1 MPRTSRGL
9 LRKIKMQVT
18 QSNNQTMYGVND
30 INAYIESVK
39 NSITYK
45 FTGANM
51 VVAGLM
57 SDAQEQ
63 IAFDDTE
70 GARKTLN
77 IAKAILFQIMDG
89 TLIGTVKQ

>member
-1 MPRTSRGL
+1 
-9 LRKIKMQVT
+9 MQIT
-18 QSNNQTMYGVND
+18 QSNNQAMYGVND

-63 IAFDDTE
+63 ITFDDTE

-77 IAKAILFQIMDG
+77 IAKAILFEIMDG
-89 TLIGTVKQ
+89 KLVGTVKQ

>member
-1 MPRTSRGL
+1 
-9 LRKIKMQVT
+9 MQVT
-18 QSNNQTMYGVND
+18 QSNNQAMYGVND
-30 INAYIESVK
+30 IDQYIASVK

-63 IAFDDTE
+63 MAFGDTE

-89 TLIGTVKQ
+89 TLIGTVNQ

>member
-1 MPRTSRGL
+1 
-9 LRKIKMQVT
+9 MQVT
-18 QSNNQTMYGVND
+18 QSNSQAMYGVND

-63 IAFDDTE
+63 MAFDDTE

-77 IAKAILFQIMDG
+77 IAKAILFEIMDG
-89 TLIGTVKQ
+89 KLVGTVKQ

>member
-1 MPRTSRGL
+1 
-9 LRKIKMQVT
+9 MQVT
-18 QSNNQTMYGVND
+18 QSNNQAMYGVND

-77 IAKAILFQIMDG
+77 IAKAILFEIMDDK
-89 TLIGTVKQ
+89 LVGTVKQ

>member
-1 MPRTSRGL
+1 
-9 LRKIKMQVT
+9 MQVT
-18 QSNNQTMYGVND
+18 QSNNQAMYGVND
-30 INAYIESVK
+30 INAFIELVK

-63 IAFDDTE
+63 MAFDDTE

-77 IAKAILFQIMDG
+77 IAKAILFEIMDG
-89 TLIGTVKQ
+89 KLVGIVKQ

>member
-1 MPRTSRGL
+1 
-9 LRKIKMQVT
+9 MQVT
-18 QSNNQTMYGVND
+18 QSNNQAMYGVND

-63 IAFDDTE
+63 MEFDDTE

-89 TLIGTVKQ
+89 KLIGTVNQ

>member
-1 MPRTSRGL
+1 
-9 LRKIKMQVT
+9 MQVT

-63 IAFDDTE
+63 MAFDDTE

>member
-1 MPRTSRGL
+1 
-9 LRKIKMQVT
+9 MQVT
-18 QSNNQTMYGVND
+18 QSNNQAMYGVND

-63 IAFDDTE
+63 MEFDDTE

-89 TLIGTVKQ
+89 KLIGTVKQ